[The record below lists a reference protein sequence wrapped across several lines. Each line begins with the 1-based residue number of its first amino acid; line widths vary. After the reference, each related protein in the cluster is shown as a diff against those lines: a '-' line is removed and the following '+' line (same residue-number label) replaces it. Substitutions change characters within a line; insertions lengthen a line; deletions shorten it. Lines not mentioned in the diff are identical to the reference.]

1 MIRFATGDLSAVL
14 PGSSPCGRTNVRIR
28 GWLGRADQT
37 TKVRGLFVH
46 PEQIAEVIA
55 RHPEIRRARLVV
67 SGEMADDRMTLR
79 CAVHGPAARA
89 LAGRIA
95 DTVRELTSL
104 RADVE
109 LLADDGLP
117 NDGLV
122 IEDTRK
128 LD

>member
-1 MIRFATGDLSAVL
+1 MSPTATSVLLVAHLLTLATMMGLVLAAAIGDIKTYRIPNAVSFALL
-14 PGSSPCGRTNVRIR
+14 
-28 GWLGRADQT
+28 
-37 TKVRGLFVH
+37 
-46 PEQIAEVIA
+46 
-55 RHPEIRRARLVV
+55 
-67 SGEMADDRMTLR
+67 
-79 CAVHGPAARA
+79 A